1 MRIDTEFRNCMG
13 ANQTYT
19 CDFLMWSYSIE
30 NIMSEHNVGT
40 YKSIEQRLVET
51 PVAPTTG
58 LTPIHPSSE
67 PTASLANKTEQEKIE
82 VIVNPLQY
90 YVKVSYMITYILLLT
105 TATITFIEAITTS
118 NATVRHILNL
128 ETVIS
133 IIAGYFYSLFLGRIN
148 KSSEEDGAIDW
159 KEMNK
164 TRYVDWSITTPF
176 MLLVLCAVL
185 GKNVGK
191 TVGLSTF
198 GAIVALNYFML
209 LTGYLGEIELMN
221 KSLAALFGFGGLY
234 GIFYLI
240 YKTFLENKNVLANN
254 ILFGIYLVIWSLYG
268 VVFLLDEEFKNI
280 FIKTI

>member
-1 MRIDTEFRNCMG
+1 
-13 ANQTYT
+13 
-19 CDFLMWSYSIE
+19 
-30 NIMSEHNVGT
+30 MSEHTVGE
-40 YKSIEQRLVET
+40 YKSIEQRLSET
-51 PVAPTTG
+51 PVVPTTS
-58 LTPIHPSSE
+58 LTPIHPPSE
-67 PTASLANKTEQEKIE
+67 PTASLANKTEKEKIE
-82 VIVNPLQY
+82 VATNPLQY

-118 NATVRHILNL
+118 NESVRHILNL

-148 KSSEEDGAIDW
+148 KAGEGNGAIDW

-191 TVGLSTF
+191 TVNVKTF
-198 GAIVALNYFML
+198 GMIVLLNYFML
-209 LTGYLGEIELMN
+209 GTGYLGETDVMS
-221 KSLAALFGFGGLY
+221 KSVSALFGFGGLY

-240 YKTFLENKNVLANN
+240 YKNFLENKNVLANN
-254 ILFGIYLVIWSLYG
+254 VLFGIYLFIWSMYG
-268 VVFLLDEEFKNI
+268 VVYFLDEEYKNI
-280 FIKTI
+280 FTNVLDAIAKSGMGIGLWAYYTKIIAL